1 VDKVSQRSGPRS
13 LLKRGPKAAR
23 LARSAEVSPTE
34 PAVVVPRRDSADMD
48 AADSRLRNYRK
59 HFTGGPENEVYF
71 RATRAIVTAARRWR
85 KLANDRV
92 KPIGQTMARWET
104 LFLVAL
110 SGDEIT
116 QGELARLISVE
127 GPTMVRMLDVLA
139 KDGLI
144 ARRQSSADRRV
155 TSNRITPKGMRA
167 IRDIMEITDKL
178 RTEVMG
184 NIDPVRLET
193 FIDVSTQILRN
204 IDELSVTATDGS
216 AYPFD
221 DTEVTKP
228 RRTKGE
234 SR

>member
-1 VDKVSQRSGPRS
+1 MDKVSQRSGPRS

-23 LARSAEVSPTE
+23 
-34 PAVVVPRRDSADMD
+34 AVPKPDGMGLD
-48 AADSRLRNYRK
+48 AADIRLRNYRK
-59 HFTGGPENEVYF
+59 HFIGGSENETYF

-139 KDGLI
+139 KDALI
-144 ARRQSSADRRV
+144 TRRQSSADRRV
-155 TSNRITPKGMRA
+155 TTNKITPKGMRA
-167 IRDIMEITDKL
+167 IRDIMEITDKV
-178 RTEVMG
+178 RSEVMG
-184 NIDPVRLET
+184 NIDPRRLEI

-204 IDELSVTATDGS
+204 IDESSVNAAPGD

-221 DTEVTKP
+221 GSAVRKTVRKVRSEPK
-228 RRTKGE
+228 
-234 SR
+234 

>member
-1 VDKVSQRSGPRS
+1 MIRARQRGGPRS

-23 LARSAEVSPTE
+23 TQLNIAAPGNFKPERASASRTGESVE
-34 PAVVVPRRDSADMD
+34 DADR
-48 AADSRLRNYRK
+48 RLRNYRK
-59 HFTGGPENEVYF
+59 HFIEGTENETYF

-92 KPIGQTMARWET
+92 KVVGQTMARWET

-139 KDGLI
+139 KEGLI
-144 ARRQSSADRRV
+144 ARRQSSTDRRV
-155 TSNRITPKGMRA
+155 TTNRITPKGMRA
-167 IRDIMEITDKL
+167 IRDIMAITDKL
-178 RTEVMG
+178 RIAVMG
-184 NIDPVRLET
+184 NIDADRLEI
-193 FIDVSTQILRN
+193 FLDVLTQILRS
-204 IDELSVTATDGS
+204 IDEHSSGGMDGG

-221 DTEVTKP
+221 
-228 RRTKGE
+228 RSARA
-234 SR
+234 SRHDAR